1 VSDPDYRRALD
12 AACRE
17 WEQLAGRRAEID
29 NRLADLQRTIA
40 TLSRLC
46 GYEPTVPFGLAD
58 ACRMVLRR
66 HGDRALTAQAVRDEL
81 ELIGLDLSRHASPLA
96 SIHVTLKRLV
106 AAGEARFLPGER
118 GTPPMYALHGPSGAR
133 GLRGRGPGTA
143 PWPSFVGAPRGVR
156 PLAKGKKR

>member
-17 WEQLAGRRAEID
+17 WEQLAGRRTEID

-40 TLSRLC
+40 TLTRLC

-58 ACRMVLRR
+58 ACRLVLQR
-66 HGDRALTAQAVRDEL
+66 HREQALTAQAVRDEL
-81 ELIGLDLSRHASPLA
+81 ELIGLDLSKHANPLA

-106 AAGEARFLPGER
+106 AGGEARFLPGGSGR
-118 GTPPMYALHGPSGAR
+118 PPMYAWNALPGRPRPG
-133 GLRGRGPGTA
+133 GRGPAAGAWA
-143 PWPSFVGAPRGVR
+143 PLVGAAR
-156 PLAKGKKR
+156 PVLPLGKGRRR